1 MNLESYLIT
10 WTTGTMG
17 APKGVMIPLKAVE
30 ARIESLYSYY
40 KEKDLLKYF
49 TSMHSGLPDGQ
60 SGRVI
65 TAGLFC
71 KFKGV
76 DYVKDPTEASI
87 LMMTPHQLKK
97 LIIKET
103 ELPNLNLIIT
113 NGMLL
118 TEEDRFAIEEYYKK
132 PVINMYGASE
142 VGAVSMNGELL
153 PGFEIDIRSN
163 RLFIKSD
170 TIATEYTTKEKF
182 PCVNGWF
189 KTPDQATFINNKL
202 QIIGRLK

>member
-1 MNLESYLIT
+1 MHNQSYLIT

-17 APKGVMIPLKAVE
+17 IPKGVMIPLKAVE

-49 TSMHSGLPDGQ
+49 TSMHSGLPDDQ

-65 TAGLFC
+65 SAGLFC

-76 DYVKDPTEASI
+76 EYVEDFTKASV
-87 LMMTPHQLKK
+87 LMMAPRQFNK
-97 LIIKET
+97 LIKEET
-103 ELPNLNLIIT
+103 QLSNLNLIIS
-113 NGMLL
+113 NGSLL
-118 TEEDRFAIEEYYKK
+118 KEEDRIKIEEYYNK
-132 PVINMYGASE
+132 PIIDMYGASE

-182 PCVNGWF
+182 PCINGWF
-189 KTPDQATFINNKL
+189 RTPDQAVYTNNKL